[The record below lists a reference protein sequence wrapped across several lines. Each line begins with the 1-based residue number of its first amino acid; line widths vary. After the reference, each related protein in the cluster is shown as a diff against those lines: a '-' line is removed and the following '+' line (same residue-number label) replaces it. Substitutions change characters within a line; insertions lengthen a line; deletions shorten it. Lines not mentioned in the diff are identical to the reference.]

1 MFEAVEFVERK
12 NAPGV
17 PVEERVLGEFERE
30 EDAVTEA
37 RAAREAFLL
46 VGSEDYAWWT
56 VRQRGARLARWIAD
70 SRSDKEFVLD
80 LRSGQL
86 VEVV

>member
-12 NAPGV
+12 DTPGA
-17 PVEERVLGEFERE
+17 PVEERILGQFETE
-30 EDAVTEA
+30 GDAVIEA

-46 VGSEDYAWWT
+46 VGSDDYAWWT